1 MPWHYT
7 PDYGGIASY
16 LKSDPELHQELRR
29 RAELGLTVARA
40 LAPRLDAPRNGRIP
54 GALAASGHVTDDGL
68 GGAKHDRMQVSI
80 VFDVTYTA
88 AATYRFRHNPD
99 EAARAYLM
107 AAIPII
113 EKG

>member
-1 MPWHYT
+1 MPWRYE
-7 PDYGGIASY
+7 PDRAGTGAY
-16 LKSDPELHQELRR
+16 LKADPALRQELRR

-40 LAPRLDAPRNGRIP
+40 LAPRLKTPRSGRVP
-54 GALAASGHVTDDGL
+54 GALAASGHITDDGI
-68 GGAKHDRMQVSI
+68 GGVHRDRMQLSV
-80 VFDVTYTA
+80 VFDVEYTA

-107 AAIPII
+107 AAIPVI